1 VKNMNPS
8 DVPVVIGEG
17 TRLREET
24 QARPKPLI
32 DIGTEPI
39 LMHIMRLY
47 SAHGFRR
54 FILCLGY
61 RGMMIKQFFLDR
73 QIRIH
78 DLKLDMSAGIRSFL
92 GALSKRQIARYSE
105 DAADRKAAMSGTISM
120 PSGPEPQLS

>member
-1 VKNMNPS
+1 MNPS

-78 DLKLDMSAGIRSFL
+78 DLKLDMSTGIRSFL
-92 GALSKRQIARYSE
+92 GALSKRQIARYRE